1 MKLSDVGLLKFGNT
15 IQLIGGVWAGE
26 GKAYVCLFPEESKSC
41 LRVDQP
47 YVDHFE
53 VVLSDS
59 PTAAGGDPD
68 EVRVEVLSMDVPD
81 WEAFLRQTDLMETE
95 VLAKAKDGTLVKAI
109 IRKSTRQV
117 DQSVSWKV
125 FERDDFRCRYCHR
138 RGPMT
143 VDHLVRW
150 EEGGPSIEA
159 NLLSACR
166 KCNRTRG
173 DMPYADW
180 LNSPY
185 YKNVSSFLPLPVL
198 EANRLVAETLP
209 SIPRKLHVNSR

>member
-1 MKLSDVGLLKFGNT
+1 MKPSDVGLLKFGNT

-26 GKAYVCLFPEESKSC
+26 GQVFVCLFPDEHHDILCGQGKP
-41 LRVDQP
+41 L
-47 YVDHFE
+47 FT
-53 VVLSDS
+53 SD
-59 PTAAGGDPD
+59 GND
-68 EVRVEVLSMDVPD
+68 EYPVHTLNMDVPD

-95 VLAKAKDGTLVKAI
+95 VLAKAKDGALVKAI
-109 IRKSTRQV
+109 IRKSTRQI

-150 EEGGPSIEA
+150 EEGGPSTEA

-173 DMPYADW
+173 DMSYADW

-185 YKNVSSFLPLPVL
+185 YKNVSAFLPLPVL

-209 SIPRKLHVNSR
+209 SIPRKVHVHSR